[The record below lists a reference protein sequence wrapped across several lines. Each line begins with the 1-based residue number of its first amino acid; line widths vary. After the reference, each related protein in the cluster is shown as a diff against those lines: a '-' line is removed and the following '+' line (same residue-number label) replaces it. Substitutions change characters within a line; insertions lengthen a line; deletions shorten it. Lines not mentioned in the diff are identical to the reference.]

1 MKYHPN
7 TFPTDYF
14 FRKRRRDT
22 FMFVMLDYVDKF
34 FLIIN
39 YFNTIQ
45 GIFLNYLFS
54 DFQIIFFYFFNL
66 NYH

>member
-1 MKYHPN
+1 
-7 TFPTDYF
+7 
-14 FRKRRRDT
+14 
-22 FMFVMLDYVDKF
+22 MFVMLDYVDKF